1 MTRLLL
7 LASASLLVLASLATA
22 RAQETFYR
30 DGTRALNQQ
39 RWDDAV
45 TAFNRVAQSRG
56 KRADAA
62 LYWKAYSLS
71 KLGKP
76 TLASA
81 TCVQLHNAYSGSTW
95 NKDCAALNLQLGQ
108 PGVTLSLNPAEL
120 QNLNVNA
127 AELQRMENEV
137 KNIHVD
143 VPAMHFDLGHDRAA
157 TDADLKLLALNSLM
171 NREPARAIPIL
182 RNLLA
187 SGQPDDIKQHAL
199 FVLGQ
204 SNAPEAQQLMHDLIT
219 GRVNP
224 SLQLEAIQMTATEG
238 RRANDTLEEVYR
250 SSTKPEIKE
259 AVTSALFVSGDAPR
273 LVKLARE
280 EKDLNR
286 KRDIVSKLALMQD
299 KAATDYMLEL
309 LR

>member
-1 MTRLLL
+1 MTRTQSRILPLVAIAL
-7 LASASLLVLASLATA
+7 FTLPLAATA
-22 RAQETFYR
+22 QESLYR

-39 RWDDAV
+39 RWADAV
-45 TAFNRVAQSRG
+45 AAFNQVAAARG

-76 TLASA
+76 TLANA
-81 TCVQLHNAYSGSTW
+81 TCAQLQTSYGSSSW
-95 NKDCAALNLQLGQ
+95 NKDCAALGLQLQ
-108 PGVTLSLNPAEL
+108 LSQNPGPAEL
-120 QNLNVNA
+120 QHLRDGGKNLNID
-127 AELQRMENEV
+127 L
-137 KNIHVD
+137 
-143 VPAMHFDLGHDRAA
+143 PALHLDLSARDRAA
-157 TDADLKLLALNSLM
+157 SDADLKLLALNSLM
-171 NREPARAIPIL
+171 NREPAQAIPIL

-187 SGQPDDIKQHAL
+187 SGQPDDVKQHAL

-204 SNAPEAQQLMHDLIT
+204 SNAPEAQQLMHDLLT

-224 SLQLEAIQMTATEG
+224 SLQLQALQMTAVTG
-238 RRANDTLEEVYR
+238 RRNNDTLEEVYR
-250 SSTKPEIKE
+250 STTNPEIKE

-273 LVKLARE
+273 MVKLARE

-309 LR
+309 LK